1 MDIPTQDNEGILS
14 RLVILSSATAK
25 IDTDPQSPFSPSE
38 RILAPLD
45 DVNLSVD
52 RGVAKFHTELSHP
65 SLFAVAV
72 RDTPGSIPLPLRC
85 CLFVLYPL
93 IENMVAGFDVE
104 AYVGMNIPTVATVS
118 SCDLIALYSHSC
130 VFIVSLYGTY
140 IVQSDSPPPPPPPP
154 LITSEMCS
162 YYVNCGAWNMC
173 ICRACYK

>member
-1 MDIPTQDNEGILS
+1 MVSPICFLSCRSKGSCHVSVTLPHAVDTPTQDSEGILP

-25 IDTDPQSPFSPSE
+25 IDTDPQSPFFSPSE

-52 RGVAKFHTELSHP
+52 RGMAKFHTELSHP

-85 CLFVLYPL
+85 CLYVLYPL
-93 IENMVAGFDVE
+93 IEPSVSMVTGFDVE

-118 SCDLIALYSHSC
+118 SESHI
-130 VFIVSLYGTY
+130 VRVHFFFTVSL
-140 IVQSDSPPPPPPPP
+140 
-154 LITSEMCS
+154 
-162 YYVNCGAWNMC
+162 
-173 ICRACYK
+173 